1 MFILFL
7 YWKVFENG
15 NSGLNEL
22 NELLKEKEFKF
33 PGFVLSYELKE
44 LKELLL

>member
-1 MFILFL
+1 MNEF
-7 YWKVFENG
+7 
-15 NSGLNEL
+15 GLDEL

-44 LKELLL
+44 LKELLLYILLLII